1 MKALLIVDMQNDFMP
16 NGPLGVPGADEL
28 IPLINQ
34 LMKRFPLV
42 VACQD
47 WHPKD
52 HMSFAIN
59 HRGAKE
65 GEMIEMG
72 GGKQVLWPAHCVQ
85 NSPGAQFVSDLDM
98 SNIDQVIHKGT
109 DKWIDSYSTFFDNAH
124 RKKTDL
130 ADYFFKKDVDTIYLV
145 GVATDYCVYYS
156 ALDALDLGFKV
167 FVIQDGCRG
176 VNLTPGDVDK
186 ALKTLQEKGAHLILS
201 DALE

>member
-16 NGPLGVPGADEL
+16 QGPLGAPGADEL

-34 LMKRFPLV
+34 LMKRFDLV

-59 HRGAKE
+59 HPGSKVDE
-65 GEMIEMG
+65 VIEVG
-72 GGKQVLWPAHCVQ
+72 GIKQVLWPAHCVQ
-85 NSPGAQFVSDLDM
+85 NSPGSQFVSGLDM
-98 SNIDQVIHKGT
+98 SGIDHVVHKGT
-109 DKWIDSYSTFFDNAH
+109 DRWIDSYSTFFDNAH
-124 RKKTDL
+124 RKKTSL
-130 ADYFFKKDVDTIYLV
+130 ADYLFSKGVDTIYLV

-167 FVIQDGCRG
+167 FVIQDGCCG
-176 VNLTPGDVDK
+176 IDLHEGDIDK
-186 ALKTLQEKGAHLILS
+186 ALQMLNEKGAQIVSS
-201 DALE
+201 DTLE